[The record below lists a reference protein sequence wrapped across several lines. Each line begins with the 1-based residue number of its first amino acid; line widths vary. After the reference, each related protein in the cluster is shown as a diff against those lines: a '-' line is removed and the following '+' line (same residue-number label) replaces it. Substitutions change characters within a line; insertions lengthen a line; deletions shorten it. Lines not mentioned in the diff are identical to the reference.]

1 MLRLLINRLIRKHGM
16 KKLLL
21 LVGDYAVRATKS
33 RKDDKIWAKVRA
45 VIESL

>member
-1 MLRLLINRLIRKHGM
+1 M